1 MDHRIRKRSKRSR
14 WSRRRENL
22 PFFIRSIPWRLL
34 ILLPVLILVAI
45 PTFYFST
52 HSGQRVLPA
61 VTNFFYNL
69 SGPPPAAT
77 PTPLPPF
84 PSTLPQVGSLL
95 YTVQAG
101 DSCDEILAVQ
111 MRMSD
116 ASTIFTDVKPNT
128 IQALNATIGH
138 DCHALQPGIVVALSP
153 QYPLIAIGGQV
164 LKVAATTPQ
173 QVLPTPLINV
183 SHQQQLGA
191 DCSGS
196 CLLTVRIAPGAQI
209 HLTVQTTLPVRV
221 GSWVWAQAQL
231 ARKSIKGFDTYP
243 YANPLASLNGMS
255 LRACDLQVDNTH
267 DDHSLSCDQLMPN
280 TIDDDRGAWL
290 FGVTG
295 ASSLDHW
302 KYPLHMA
309 AGTRVLLW
317 LTSNANGDLRFNH
330 GNPIFRY
337 DDTTHVYVRV

>member
-1 MDHRIRKRSKRSR
+1 MDHRIQKRSKRSR

-22 PFFIRSIPWRLL
+22 RFFMRSIPWRLL

-45 PTFYFST
+45 PTFYFGT

-69 SGPPPAAT
+69 TGPPPAAT

-138 DCHALQPGIVVALSP
+138 DCHALQPGIVLALSP

-196 CLLTVRIAPGAQI
+196 CLLTVRIAPGVQI

-231 ARKSIKGFDTYP
+231 ARKSIKVFDTYP

-255 LRACDLQVDNTH
+255 MRACDLQVDNTH
-267 DDHSLSCDQLMPN
+267 DNHSHPLHRKARP
-280 TIDDDRGAWL
+280 R
-290 FGVTG
+290 
-295 ASSLDHW
+295 DHW